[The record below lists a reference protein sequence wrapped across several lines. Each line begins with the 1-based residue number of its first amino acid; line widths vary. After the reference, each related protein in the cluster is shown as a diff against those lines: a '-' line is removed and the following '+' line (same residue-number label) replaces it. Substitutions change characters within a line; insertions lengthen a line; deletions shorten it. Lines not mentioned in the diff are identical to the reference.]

1 MKSVHK
7 NFAFIV
13 PPFYVFHFASFLGWL
28 DFMIRFFFFFPRR
41 AYGWHF
47 VWVLPCVKMVF
58 ACLYAWTL
66 IWHGGRSLSH
76 ISFPL
81 DQCRH
86 CLSTLLHSPLALKVA
101 WTRTEGR
108 LPLIP
113 FPGGDHECVRSHSL
127 SLKLN
132 NLHGYVSELI
142 WFCLSVISTFPG
154 FVVPFHCV

>member
-28 DFMIRFFFFFPRR
+28 DFMIRFFFFFSKKGLWVTFCLGSTMCKNGFRLPLCLNTDL
-41 AYGWHF
+41 AWWKILESHF
-47 VWVLPCVKMVF
+47 
-58 ACLYAWTL
+58 
-66 IWHGGRSLSH
+66 LS
-76 ISFPL
+76 L